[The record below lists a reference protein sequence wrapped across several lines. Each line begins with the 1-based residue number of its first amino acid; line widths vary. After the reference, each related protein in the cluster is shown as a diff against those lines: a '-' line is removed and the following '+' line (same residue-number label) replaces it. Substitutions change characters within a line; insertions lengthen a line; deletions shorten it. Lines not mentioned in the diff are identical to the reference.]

1 MLISDEATARRCL
14 CRIGYYRLSAYWY
27 PFRSIQLGPPA
38 PTENQSSLRLDTF
51 VENTSYKEVLDFYIF
66 DKRVKLLVSDGLER
80 IEICMRALIAN
91 LLGEKDPLSYRKPN
105 FLDGNFTNKK
115 RNSGK
120 TLYEEWLEKQD
131 KKFKSAKDDFAEHF
145 KKKYPGSNPPI
156 WIACE
161 VWDWGTLSI
170 FFSGMTKT
178 DKDYIAKKFGN
189 INGKQMESWLRCL
202 NIVRNICAH
211 HSRLWNRDFA
221 IKPSLPEKGI
231 LPQLDHLPR
240 NGNQAIGRLYTVLS
254 IMAVMVNSI
263 HISNSTWNKRVK
275 ELALISPE
283 NPLIS
288 SSTAGFPIGWEN
300 QSIWH

>member
-1 MLISDEATARRCL
+1 
-14 CRIGYYRLSAYWY
+14 
-27 PFRSIQLGPPA
+27 
-38 PTENQSSLRLDTF
+38 
-51 VENTSYKEVLDFYIF
+51 
-66 DKRVKLLVSDGLER
+66 
-80 IEICMRALIAN
+80 
-91 LLGEKDPLSYRKPN
+91 
-105 FLDGNFTNKK
+105 
-115 RNSGK
+115 
-120 TLYEEWLEKQD
+120 
-131 KKFKSAKDDFAEHF
+131 
-145 KKKYPGSNPPI
+145 
-156 WIACE
+156 
-161 VWDWGTLSI
+161 
-170 FFSGMTKT
+170 MTKT